1 MDDAGSPTVWRRR
14 VERFAAEAGRLPV
27 WTIAVIVG
35 AAIGALV
42 TFGVLQRTLYPHW
55 GAANLD
61 AEAGVGTWV
70 STVLLWAAALVWFL
84 VASSVARHHPASTV
98 WWLVLVWLALDERN
112 ALHERIE
119 RWSGLD
125 WQVLYLPI
133 LGIAAAAWWAVVRRH
148 RGVTGAVAG
157 LVTAGAAWAAALTL
171 ELLQNWGGEPVAA
184 SFYDPAMILE
194 EGLEMVGSTALIM
207 AGLVVLG
214 RSTSI
219 ARSSD
224 AAT

>member
-1 MDDAGSPTVWRRR
+1 MIS
-14 VERFAAEAGRLPV
+14 
-27 WTIAVIVG
+27 
-35 AAIGALV
+35 AIDTKTKV
-42 TFGVLQRTLYPHW
+42 
-55 GAANLD
+55 
-61 AEAGVGTWV
+61 
-70 STVLLWAAALVWFL
+70 AAL
-84 VASSVARHHPASTV
+84 T
-98 WWLVLVWLALDERN
+98 LALCF
-112 ALHERIE
+112 AC
-119 RWSGLD
+119 
-125 WQVLYLPI
+125 
-133 LGIAAAAWWAVVRRH
+133 
-148 RGVTGAVAG
+148 
-157 LVTAGAAWAAALTL
+157 GAAWAAALTL